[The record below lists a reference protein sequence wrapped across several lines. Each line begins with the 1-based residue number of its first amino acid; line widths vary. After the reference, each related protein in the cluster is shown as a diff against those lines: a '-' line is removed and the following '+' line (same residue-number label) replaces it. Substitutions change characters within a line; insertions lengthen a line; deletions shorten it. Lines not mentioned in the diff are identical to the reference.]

1 MGARKTGN
9 EKELNMQI
17 GERLREIRENLG
29 YTRAEF
35 ADILCVAEG
44 HYKRYETGATELPMY
59 KVKVL
64 YSQLNI
70 DPTYLI
76 IGEVTDGFDLDIF
89 MANSTREQRDEFF
102 KRILEYMARLLIK
115 T

>member
-1 MGARKTGN
+1 MGAKKTGN

-29 YTRAEF
+29 YTREEF
-35 ADILCVAEG
+35 SDILCVAEG

-59 KVKVL
+59 KVKIL
-64 YSQLNI
+64 YNKLNI

-76 IGEVTDGFDLDIF
+76 IGEVADGFDLDIF
-89 MANSTREQRDEFF
+89 MANSTREQRDDFF
-102 KRILEYMARLLIK
+102 RRVLEYMRRILLK

>member
-1 MGARKTGN
+1 MGTKKTIS
-9 EKELNMQI
+9 EKELNIQI

-29 YTRAEF
+29 YTREEF

-59 KVKVL
+59 KVKIL
-64 YSQLNI
+64 HSKLNI

-76 IGEVTDGFDLDIF
+76 IGEMADSFDLDVF
-89 MANSTREQRDEFF
+89 MANSTREQRDQLF
-102 KRILEYMARLLIK
+102 KRVFEYMERLLVKI
-115 T
+115 